1 MHSRSLSIDCIN
13 LYNMAIYS
21 QWDQQA
27 SQAHSFH
34 KKTVY
39 NRFETHFFA
48 SLVMASKR
56 PMLIPKWGCLQRRC
70 QQAFHRRN
78 FWQHRRHLVVDEVK
92 SRPIPASQGVLSAA
106 KRWNFASCATVAGK
120 AVLILEWIGLRENL
134 HWKLS
139 FSRLTP
145 KYMSCI
151 FPSFNSWNYVDIA
164 WHNYG
169 KAKRESHHFK
179 KKSWYFS
186 LLHMS
191 SNCQWEDQCVMGPSV
206 KDQSICSPE
215 KNMCYFWAQTWG
227 LSMCFSIF
235 IRYTHLYSLYIRI
248 YIYIY
253 SHTYNII

>member
-186 LLHMS
+186 LLHICLQIANERTNVS
-191 SNCQWEDQCVMGPSV
+191 WDHLLRISPSAAPKKTCAIFGAKLGVCPCVFPS
-206 KDQSICSPE
+206 
-215 KNMCYFWAQTWG
+215 
-227 LSMCFSIF
+227 L
-235 IRYTHLYSLYIRI
+235 
-248 YIYIY
+248 
-253 SHTYNII
+253 